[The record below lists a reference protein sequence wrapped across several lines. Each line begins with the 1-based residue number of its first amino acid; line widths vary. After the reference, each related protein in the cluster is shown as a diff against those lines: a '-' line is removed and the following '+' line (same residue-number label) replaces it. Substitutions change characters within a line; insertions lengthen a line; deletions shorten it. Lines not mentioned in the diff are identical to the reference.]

1 MRGLTFYTA
10 VSVFS
15 IAAAISLSPRADA
28 ASLTGYLVAENGEPM
43 GLVTWFIGITN
54 PTSMDAN
61 NAEISSIT
69 LTQVGGAACT
79 PVVTSLGGSIGNIT
93 AHTTAVASPS
103 IEFAGCAFNPEG
115 YPVTPPTGATF
126 DLNATFV
133 ADGFT
138 GSLVL
143 DNLFELD
150 DGTVYPVAAATPL
163 PPSSMLFGSAL
174 LGLGLFGWRRKRKN
188 TTALAV

>member
-10 VSVFS
+10 VSVLS
-15 IAAAISLSPRADA
+15 IAAAISLSPRANA
-28 ASLTGYLVAENGEPM
+28 ATLTGYLESETESLSV
-43 GLVTWFIGITN
+43 VTWRIGITN

-61 NAEISSIT
+61 NAAISSFT

-79 PVVTSLGGSIGNIT
+79 PVVTSLGGSIGTIAAN
-93 AHTTAVASPS
+93 TTA
-103 IEFAGCAFNPEG
+103 FAGVNMSFVGCAFDPS
-115 YPVTPPTGATF
+115 PLSGATF

-150 DGTVYPVAAATPL
+150 DGTVYPVPAATPL
-163 PPSSMLFGSAL
+163 PPSSMLFGSVF
-174 LGLGLFGWRRKRKN
+174 LGLGLFGWRRKN
-188 TTALAV
+188 TAAIATA

>member
-1 MRGLTFYTA
+1 
-10 VSVFS
+10 
-15 IAAAISLSPRADA
+15 
-28 ASLTGYLVAENGEPM
+28 
-43 GLVTWFIGITN
+43 
-54 PTSMDAN
+54 MDAN
-61 NAEISSIT
+61 NAEISSFT
-69 LTQVGGAACT
+69 LTQVAGAACT
-79 PVVTSLGGSIGNIT
+79 PVTGLGGSIGNI
-93 AHTTAVASPS
+93 AANTTAVAGVT
-103 IEFAGCAFNPEG
+103 INFTGCAFDPGG
-115 YPVTPPTGATF
+115 YPFPPPPSGAAF
-126 DLNATFV
+126 DLKATFV

-188 TTALAV
+188 TAALAAA